1 MGTAQK
7 IEEPVD
13 ISFLLMLKFKR
24 PVVKLEELLPEYLPH
39 LTLEQANKRANKCNL
54 PFLAFKS
61 DGVKSPFYVNLSD
74 VVLWLQSEREKAK
87 KDWSA
92 MHG

>member
-1 MGTAQK
+1 MRISQK

-13 ISFLLMLKFKR
+13 ISFLLMLKFKK

-54 PFLAFKS
+54 PFPAFKS

>member
-7 IEEPVD
+7 FEEPVD

-54 PFLAFKS
+54 PFPAFKS

-74 VVLWLQSEREKAK
+74 VVMWLQSEREKAK

>member
-1 MGTAQK
+1 MGTTQN

-13 ISFLLMLKFKR
+13 ISFLLMLKFKK

-54 PFLAFKS
+54 PFPAFKS

-74 VVLWLQSEREKAK
+74 VVMWLQSEREKAK